1 MPLFEVYVSM
11 NIGRSVIVEANDKAS
26 AEARI
31 DKALQNHE
39 ITIDVSDIKDE
50 SGNLVLDEDCHYSGA
65 NKVNYVQADDTAELK
80 AD

>member
-50 SGNLVLDEDCHYSGA
+50 SGNLVLDEDCYYSGA
-65 NKVNYVQADDTAELK
+65 SKVNVQADDTAELK